1 MPRSNYSPFEVV
13 AEYEAVPACSLTS
26 HHFLTRDALPVAS
39 AIYASL
45 VPARESRLT
54 RIVVTAAA
62 RGPVVSIY
70 GMVRV
75 ASAPHESVK
84 ASVLWTG
91 LRADGTAAFRYR
103 AGRDFT
109 FS

>member
-1 MPRSNYSPFEVV
+1 MPISNHSPFEVV
-13 AEYEAVPACSLTS
+13 AEYEAVHACSLIS
-26 HHFLTRDALPVAS
+26 HHFLRGAALPVAS

-45 VPARESRLT
+45 VPARESRLG

-84 ASVLWTG
+84 PPVVWPG
-91 LRADGTAAFRYR
+91 LRADGNAVFQYR
-103 AGRDFT
+103 AGYDVT